1 MSENDTASVYD
12 YARAFNIP
20 EGKVQAAMDQAGGD
34 GTKAIAI
41 LKANLRSKG
50 DPAFTKRVPNGQP
63 KLEEILMHTPIIN
76 PINPEKPSRKEVK
89 NLMQLLSKASFASP
103 ASTINPRLDK
113 ETDLKYGG
121 IKILQNYLGDPLVDQ
136 EELKRK
142 IAELEEQKNPK
153 KVTGHKGFRAKT
165 PADFGVD

>member
-50 DPAFTKRVPNGQP
+50 DPAFTKRVPKGGP
-63 KLEEILMHTPIIN
+63 KLEEKPMLAAVGRPIEPVN
-76 PINPEKPSRKEVK
+76 PPVQAPRT
-89 NLMQLLSKASFASP
+89 MGASP
-103 ASTINPRLDK
+103 KDDQDAMLRIAGLKTLKQHALGNPYYDQ
-113 ETDLKYGG
+113 DL
-121 IKILQNYLGDPLVDQ
+121 IQARID
-136 EELKRK
+136 
-142 IAELEEQKNPK
+142 ELESGKKNDERTRGQWWRNRPK
-153 KVTGHKGFRAKT
+153 EANF
-165 PADFGVD
+165 